1 MKRWLRLALALALVL
16 SCSQHE
22 KRETADLLER
32 LRALPGVQATEIAPP
47 SAYARAFEILVTQ
60 PVDHHDP
67 SRGTFQQRLLLSHRD
82 EGKPMVLCT
91 LGYGLGT
98 NYVGE
103 LAHLLDANQLL
114 VTHRYFPNA
123 RPTPTDWTHLTIAQ
137 AAADHHHI
145 VELFRT
151 IYPAAWV
158 NTGASKGGMTAM
170 YHRRFYPGDVRAT
183 VAYVAP
189 LMLGT
194 EDSRFGTFLFEQ
206 AGDEAG
212 RRRIRQFQRHLLEH
226 RQEFLPL
233 VVQAASSRGTSY
245 PLGAEASFEYA
256 VLEFMFAFWQYGSG
270 NTALIP
276 GEEATI
282 EQMWTALTDVSSPLD
297 YSVESIDLYA
307 PFWYQAFTEL
317 GYYPYYTEHLNDLL
331 TAVPAP
337 TYRSFAP
344 AGVEMDFHPQ
354 AMIDVRDWL
363 AREGHRFLY
372 IYGALDPYT
381 VAAVD
386 DPPAGIDALKI
397 VQPGNNHGTRIAS
410 LDRKEEVCLALER
423 WLGITVDRSRLAS
436 LPPAAAFPD
445 DPRRRP
451 TVNQSRRTHH
461 ERKRQELASAGR

>member
-1 MKRWLRLALALALVL
+1 MKGWFRLSFVLLLAL
-16 SCSQHE
+16 SCCRRGEE
-22 KRETADLLER
+22 KAPDLLDR
-32 LRALPGVQATEIAPP
+32 LRALSGVVVTEITPP
-47 SAYARAFEILVTQ
+47 ADVARAFEILVTQ
-60 PVDHHDP
+60 PVDHGDP
-67 SRGTFQQRLLLSHRD
+67 SRGTFPQRVLLSHRD
-82 EGKPMVLCT
+82 TGKPMVLCT
-91 LGYGLGT
+91 LGYGLGA

-103 LAHLLDANQLL
+103 LAHLLEANQLL

-123 RPTPTDWTHLTIAQ
+123 KPSPVDWKYLTIAQ

-145 VELFRT
+145 VELFRA

-194 EDSRFGTFLFEQ
+194 EDPRFRTFLFEQ
-206 AGDEAG
+206 VGTEAG
-212 RRRIRQFQRHLLEH
+212 RQRIRQFQRHLLEH

-245 PLGAEASFEYA
+245 PLGVEASFEYA

-276 GEEATI
+276 GEDASI
-282 EQMWTALTDVSSPLD
+282 EQMWTALTDISSPLD
-297 YSVESIDLYA
+297 YSVENIDLYA

-317 GYYPYYTEHLNDLL
+317 GYYPYYTDHLSDLL
-331 TAVPAP
+331 TAVSAP

-344 AGVEMDFHPQ
+344 AGAELDFHPQ

-386 DPPAGIDALKI
+386 DPPAGIDALKV

-423 WLGITVDRSRLAS
+423 WMAITIDRSRLAS
-436 LPPAAAFPD
+436 LPPAAVFPD

-451 TVNQSRRTHH
+451 TGPPS
-461 ERKRQELASAGR
+461 